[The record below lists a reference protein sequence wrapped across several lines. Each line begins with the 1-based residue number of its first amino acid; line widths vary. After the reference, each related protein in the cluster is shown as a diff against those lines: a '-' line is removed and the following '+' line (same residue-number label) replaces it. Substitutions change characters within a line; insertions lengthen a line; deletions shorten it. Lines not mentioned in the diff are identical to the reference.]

1 MVARKQKLRIIQ
13 TSLLLLGIMIIF
25 FTYLSKD
32 ENKEQVIIP
41 KSTQEKIKR
50 QLDQE
55 DKQGV
60 DIFYNIEY
68 SGLDLSGNR
77 YILKSKEAFSDKTN
91 KESVSMK
98 SVEAI
103 FYFKDNTVLY
113 IWSNKA
119 IYNNKTLD
127 MQFSENV
134 KAKYEG
140 SELYAENA
148 EYSNTQS
155 FLKITNNVRIK
166 DIRGNMIA
174 DELIFDIKDKKLN
187 ISSFGNNKI
196 NTKLK
201 LNEKRF

>member
-1 MVARKQKLRIIQ
+1 MTARKQKLRIIQ
-13 TSLLLLGIMIIF
+13 ASLLLLGIIIIF
-25 FTYLSKD
+25 LTYLSKD
-32 ENKEQVIIP
+32 KDKEQVIIP
-41 KSTQEKIKR
+41 KSTQEKIKK

-55 DKQGV
+55 KKQGV
-60 DIFYNIEY
+60 DVFYNIEY

-77 YILKSKEAFSDKTN
+77 YILKSKEALSDKSK

-98 SVEAI
+98 SVDAI

-113 IWSNKA
+113 IRSDKA
-119 IYNNKTLD
+119 VYNNKTLD
-127 MQFSENV
+127 MSFSENV

-140 SELYAENA
+140 SELNAENA

-166 DIRGNMIA
+166 DMRGNMIA

>member
-1 MVARKQKLRIIQ
+1 MIARKQKLRIIQ
-13 TSLLLLGIMIIF
+13 ASLLLLGIIIIF
-25 FTYLSKD
+25 LTYLSKD
-32 ENKEQVIIP
+32 KDKEQVIIP
-41 KSTQEKIKR
+41 KSTQEKIKK

-55 DKQGV
+55 KKQEV
-60 DIFYNIEY
+60 DVFYNIEY

-77 YILKSKEAFSDKTN
+77 YILKSKEALSDKSK

-98 SVEAI
+98 SVDAI

-113 IWSNKA
+113 IRSDKA
-119 IYNNKTLD
+119 VYNNKTLN
-127 MQFSENV
+127 MSFSENV

-140 SELYAENA
+140 SELNAENA

>member
-1 MVARKQKLRIIQ
+1 MTARKQKLRIIQ
-13 TSLLLLGIMIIF
+13 ASLLLLGIIIIF
-25 FTYLSKD
+25 LTYLSKD
-32 ENKEQVIIP
+32 KDKEQVIIP
-41 KSTQEKIKR
+41 KSTQEKIKK

-55 DKQGV
+55 KKQGV

-77 YILKSKEAFSDKTN
+77 YILKSKEALSDKSK

-98 SVEAI
+98 SVDAI

-113 IWSNKA
+113 IRSDKA
-119 IYNNKTLD
+119 VYNNKTLD
-127 MQFSENV
+127 MSFSENV

-140 SELYAENA
+140 SELNAENA

-166 DIRGNMIA
+166 DMRGNMIA

>member
-1 MVARKQKLRIIQ
+1 
-13 TSLLLLGIMIIF
+13 
-25 FTYLSKD
+25 
-32 ENKEQVIIP
+32 
-41 KSTQEKIKR
+41 
-50 QLDQE
+50 
-55 DKQGV
+55 
-60 DIFYNIEY
+60 
-68 SGLDLSGNR
+68 
-77 YILKSKEAFSDKTN
+77 
-91 KESVSMK
+91 
-98 SVEAI
+98 
-103 FYFKDNTVLY
+103 
-113 IWSNKA
+113 
-119 IYNNKTLD
+119 

-155 FLKITNNVRIK
+155 FLKIANNVKIK
-166 DIRGNMIA
+166 DLRGNMIA

>member
-1 MVARKQKLRIIQ
+1 MTARKQKLRIIQ
-13 TSLLLLGIMIIF
+13 ASLLLLGIIIIF
-25 FTYLSKD
+25 LTYLSKD
-32 ENKEQVIIP
+32 KDKEQVIIP
-41 KSTQEKIKR
+41 KSTQEKIKK

-55 DKQGV
+55 KKQGV
-60 DIFYNIEY
+60 DVFYNIEY

-77 YILKSKEAFSDKTN
+77 YILKSKEALSDKSK

-98 SVEAI
+98 SVDAI

-113 IWSNKA
+113 IRSDKA
-119 IYNNKTLD
+119 VYNNKTLD
-127 MQFSENV
+127 MSFSENV

-140 SELYAENA
+140 SELNAENA
-148 EYSNTQS
+148 EYSTTQS

-166 DIRGNMIA
+166 DMRGNMIA

>member
-55 DKQGV
+55 DKRGV

-77 YILKSKEAFSDKTN
+77 YILKSEEAFLDDKSP
-91 KESVSMK
+91 EIVYMK
-98 SVEAI
+98 SVHAI
-103 FYFKDNTVLY
+103 FYFKDNTVLN
-113 IWSNKA
+113 ILPKVFEFFLRSRHKS
-119 IYNNKTLD
+119 IMLPSKTLTN
-127 MQFSENV
+127 FSC
-134 KAKYEG
+134 
-140 SELYAENA
+140 
-148 EYSNTQS
+148 
-155 FLKITNNVRIK
+155 
-166 DIRGNMIA
+166 
-174 DELIFDIKDKKLN
+174 
-187 ISSFGNNKI
+187 
-196 NTKLK
+196 
-201 LNEKRF
+201 

>member
-1 MVARKQKLRIIQ
+1 MTARKQKLRIIQ
-13 TSLLLLGIMIIF
+13 ASLLLLGIIIIF
-25 FTYLSKD
+25 LTYLSKD
-32 ENKEQVIIP
+32 KDKEQVIIP
-41 KSTQEKIKR
+41 KSTQEKIKK

-55 DKQGV
+55 KKQGV

-77 YILKSKEAFSDKTN
+77 YILKSKEALSDKSK

-98 SVEAI
+98 SVDAI

-113 IWSNKA
+113 IRSDKA
-119 IYNNKTLD
+119 VYNNKTLN
-127 MQFSENV
+127 MSFSENV

-140 SELYAENA
+140 SELNAENA

-166 DIRGNMIA
+166 DMRGNMIA

>member
-1 MVARKQKLRIIQ
+1 MTARKQKLRIIQ
-13 TSLLLLGIMIIF
+13 ASLLLLGIIIIF
-25 FTYLSKD
+25 LTYLSKD
-32 ENKEQVIIP
+32 KDKEQVIIP
-41 KSTQEKIKR
+41 KSTQEKIKK

-55 DKQGV
+55 KKQGV

-77 YILKSKEAFSDKTN
+77 YILKSKEALSDKSK

-98 SVEAI
+98 SVDAI

-113 IWSNKA
+113 IRSDKA
-119 IYNNKTLD
+119 VYNNKTLN
-127 MQFSENV
+127 MSFSENV

-140 SELYAENA
+140 SELNAENA

-166 DIRGNMIA
+166 DMRGNMIA

-201 LNEKRF
+201 LNEKWF

>member
-91 KESVSMK
+91 SGFNDRYLNIIEKYPEDWK
-98 SVEAI
+98 QI
-103 FYFKDNTVLY
+103 C
-113 IWSNKA
+113 SNEE
-119 IYNNKTLD
+119 IN
-127 MQFSENV
+127 
-134 KAKYEG
+134 
-140 SELYAENA
+140 
-148 EYSNTQS
+148 EYS
-155 FLKITNNVRIK
+155 KK
-166 DIRGNMIA
+166 
-174 DELIFDIKDKKLN
+174 IFDIE
-187 ISSFGNNKI
+187 I
-196 NTKLK
+196 
-201 LNEKRF
+201 EW